1 MSVHFV
7 TMAGS
12 SDETH
17 SACTLVDTEHGSEC
31 VLQGGV
37 LSSEEFQWCFNKE
50 KKTQT
55 HSAMDPTK
63 LFGEA
68 CTPNGGLK
76 EAHEIEWVND
86 PDDATPVTNRKSA
99 GLIIGASY
107 SP

>member
-1 MSVHFV
+1 MSIHFV

-12 SDETH
+12 SDETCG
-17 SACTLVDTEHGSEC
+17 ACVLVDTEHGSEC

-37 LSSEEFQWCFNKE
+37 LSSEVFQRRFNKE

-55 HSAMDPTK
+55 HSAMDLTK
-63 LFGEA
+63 PFEEA

-86 PDDATPVTNRKSA
+86 PDDATPVTNRKSV

>member
-1 MSVHFV
+1 MVFQ
-7 TMAGS
+7 
-12 SDETH
+12 
-17 SACTLVDTEHGSEC
+17 
-31 VLQGGV
+31 QG
-37 LSSEEFQWCFNKE
+37 

-63 LFGEA
+63 PYGEA

-86 PDDATPVTNRKSA
+86 PDDATSVTNRKSA
-99 GLIIGASY
+99 GLINDASF